1 MKTRLQSPG
10 PNQPVGRLSQHRCQL
25 ALLLGSALV
34 LFFFT
39 LSVRLPR
46 HTLLLEE
53 ELEDL
58 VVSHLHHNPH
68 TFCHCP
74 GEEGPGGAPRYCR
87 LGLPPNN
94 TAGSVATGS
103 GGGRSEER
111 GDGELG
117 EASSNGGATQQ
128 KDREQTQQEQQARR
142 ESEGAGAAAQH
153 GADAAVMASAL
164 QQQPPHAAQ
173 QEHRLAVL
181 IPYRDR
187 QQHLEALLAALR
199 PFLDHQSRAH
209 DVFVVEQSDDY
220 LFNRGLL
227 LNAAALLL
235 QGSSYD
241 YFCFQDVDT
250 IPLEKGNI
258 QYSFPQGDAPLHL
271 TPNWVHPKSNFED
284 FFGGLLIITAEQFRR
299 VNGFGTQFW
308 GWGREDDNLRERL
321 VAAGMWP
328 PEYPAG
334 IPREASRTSKKAYFY
349 HQKHQQATELRA
361 AEGEG
366 GEVRYVQ
373 EDPRLPYRGAKI
385 MSSQPQFLRDFST
398 GLNTTMFRVLSMQP
412 FLNATRLSL
421 SLFCNTTATPWCQ
434 PAAISSRQTRVRHAA
449 AVHAVSGS

>member
-1 MKTRLQSPG
+1 MRTRLQSPG
-10 PNQPVGRLSQHRCQL
+10 PSQAGRLSQHRWQL
-25 ALLLGSALV
+25 ALLLGAALV

-68 TFCHCP
+68 SFCHCP
-74 GEEGPGGAPRYCR
+74 GEAGPGGAPRYCR
-87 LGLPPNN
+87 LGLPPNA
-94 TAGSVATGS
+94 TAGSAAGGSSTEQGGTGPGDGSTGS
-103 GGGRSEER
+103 G
-111 GDGELG
+111 
-117 EASSNGGATQQ
+117 AAQQ
-128 KDREQTQQEQQARR
+128 QGQEQQEQQGADV
-142 ESEGAGAAAQH
+142 AGAAAEQ
-153 GADAAVMASAL
+153 GADAVVMAAAL
-164 QQQPPHAAQ
+164 QRQAPPA
-173 QEHRLAVL
+173 EHRMAVL

-187 QQHLEALLAALR
+187 QAHLEALLAALR
-199 PFLDHQSRAH
+199 PFLDRQGRAH
-209 DVFVVEQSDDY
+209 DVFVVEQADGY

-241 YFCFQDVDT
+241 HFCFQDVDT

-258 QYSFPQGDAPLHL
+258 QYRFPKGDAPLHL

-299 VNGFGTQFW
+299 INGFGAQFW

-328 PEYPAG
+328 PEYPEG
-334 IPREASRTSKKAYFY
+334 IPQTASRASKKAYFF
-349 HQKHQQATELRA
+349 HQKHAQATELRA
-361 AEGEG
+361 SEGEG

-398 GLNTTMFRVLSMQP
+398 GLNTTMFRVLSVQP
-412 FLNATRLSL
+412 FLNATKLSL

-434 PAAISSRQTRVRHAA
+434 PEAISSRQTRVRHAA

>member
-1 MKTRLQSPG
+1 MNCNRFCVLQ
-10 PNQPVGRLSQHRCQL
+10 
-25 ALLLGSALV
+25 
-34 LFFFT
+34 
-39 LSVRLPR
+39 LPR

-87 LGLPPNN
+87 LGLPLNN

-117 EASSNGGATQQ
+117 EASWNGGATQQ

-209 DVFVVEQSDDY
+209 DVFVVEQASC
-220 LFNRGLL
+220 LPCWSASAPGASVQLSCLMLPAMRAHCALGKLQPGCFASPPALSFCVGHTRRLQ
-227 LNAAALLL
+227 AAAHTVCVLLL
-235 QGSSYD
+235 QIISCAHPTIIVSS
-241 YFCFQDVDT
+241 
-250 IPLEKGNI
+250 I
-258 QYSFPQGDAPLHL
+258 S
-271 TPNWVHPKSNFED
+271 
-284 FFGGLLIITAEQFRR
+284 
-299 VNGFGTQFW
+299 
-308 GWGREDDNLRERL
+308 
-321 VAAGMWP
+321 
-328 PEYPAG
+328 
-334 IPREASRTSKKAYFY
+334 FY
-349 HQKHQQATELRA
+349 HTCKMQCLAPHCSPTTT
-361 AEGEG
+361 
-366 GEVRYVQ
+366 
-373 EDPRLPYRGAKI
+373 
-385 MSSQPQFLRDFST
+385 FST
-398 GLNTTMFRVLSMQP
+398 V
-412 FLNATRLSL
+412 A
-421 SLFCNTTATPWCQ
+421 CC
-434 PAAISSRQTRVRHAA
+434 
-449 AVHAVSGS
+449 